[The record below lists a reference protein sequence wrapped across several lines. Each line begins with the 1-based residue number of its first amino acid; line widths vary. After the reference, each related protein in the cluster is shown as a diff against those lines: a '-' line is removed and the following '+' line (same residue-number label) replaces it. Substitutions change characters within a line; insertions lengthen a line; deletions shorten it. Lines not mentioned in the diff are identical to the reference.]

1 MSLIQTIDIVKS
13 NLNKNGVTFVIGFL
27 GIGGIAVLWYQRNV
41 IIDKENFVLR
51 VELSFL

>member
-27 GIGGIAVLWYQRNV
+27 GIGEIVVLWYQRNV
-41 IIDKENFVLR
+41 ILEKEN
-51 VELSFL
+51 

>member
-13 NLNKNGVTFVIGFL
+13 NLNKNGVTFVTGFL

-41 IIDKENFVLR
+41 T
-51 VELSFL
+51 VEKKNSFLE